1 MRLDNDCIRDIML
14 YIEDNIHDHTDDVS
28 FNIMSEELQ
37 QYDKETLTYHI
48 QILKDGELIKDYAK
62 AGYMGIISV
71 NDLTWKGHQYL
82 DNIREDHIW
91 KAVKDKA
98 STVGSVSLQV
108 MIPLA
113 TAIIQQKLGLS

>member
-14 YIEDNIHDHTDDVS
+14 YIEDNTTYEKRFIDVD
-28 FNIMSEELQ
+28 NL
-37 QYDKETLTYHI
+37 
-48 QILKDGELIKDYAK
+48 
-62 AGYMGIISV
+62 V
-71 NDLTWKGHQYL
+71 NDLNYDKDTLYYHLSMISQANLFDKVNFADNRPYLISSLSWEGHQYL

-91 KAVKDKA
+91 KAVKEKA
-98 STVGSVSLQV
+98 SKVGSVSLQV